1 MPKEIPPPQ
10 GHAKKQ
16 HTVFFVGRSG
26 FRYSKGLLCKSS
38 VHAGDH
44 GRWPS
49 DRLYGCHVARIAG
62 QWCRSSC
69 GAKGVITDGDGASA
83 PWREGD
89 QWEIIRHAKADQH
102 LQALAFE
109 SAFLRAHHR
118 NHRIAICYFH
128 ALAIE
133 SGLIQYIC
141 DLEPAV
147 TAMIFK
153 LSTPRAHS
161 SGVWLTHS
169 W

>member
-83 PWREGD
+83 PGVKV
-89 QWEIIRHAKADQH
+89 I
-102 LQALAFE
+102 
-109 SAFLRAHHR
+109 
-118 NHRIAICYFH
+118 
-128 ALAIE
+128 
-133 SGLIQYIC
+133 SGKSS
-141 DLEPAV
+141 V
-147 TAMIFK
+147 TPRQINIFK
-153 LSTPRAHS
+153 LSLSRAHS
-161 SGVWLTHS
+161 YERTIGIIE
-169 W
+169 